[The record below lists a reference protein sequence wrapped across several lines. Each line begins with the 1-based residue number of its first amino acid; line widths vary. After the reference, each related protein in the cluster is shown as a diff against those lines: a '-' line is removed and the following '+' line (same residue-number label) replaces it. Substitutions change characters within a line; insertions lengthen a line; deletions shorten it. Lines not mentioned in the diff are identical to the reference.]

1 MSSRQPSAAITGG
14 ATADEEDF
22 DLANAS
28 DDGGESGDPSGGAT
42 PAAYDSAEE
51 DAIAEVCER
60 GDGGRVCVTRGGQG
74 GAGSGALGGHDRA
87 RRVGGGLKH
96 PPRSLDASAP
106 HRRARWLPSL
116 SRPPPLPLP
125 HPAQANLNNSSLVEI
140 RRREK
145 QRIRAAAKAR
155 AEALKSLKAEE
166 DREFAS
172 KQVRERG
179 VGGGRG
185 GSAHAGR
192 VRRVLVLAWEG
203 GGAWARPKP
212 GPGRARLCCV
222 RVPATNASAA
232 PAPAS
237 SPRRSTLSLSHHTPN
252 PLPSIHT
259 HTHTQA
265 GRVKTRMEFL
275 MKQADIFKVRER
287 GERRLRGEGRTERGR
302 AFSPSRLPPALS
314 HSHTHTH
321 LLSTHSH
328 PRSTSSPPA
337 PPAPPRRRRRAAATT
352 AATRRRR
359 RMTPCWR
366 TRRQRSA
373 SRSASPSSPAA

>member
-1 MSSRQPSAAITGG
+1 LDCGAHLPREGGVGGAVPWVAGVVSKGEVWARGRRPFSLAPRPAFFCTHRARFLSARTSTPPPSTPHRHHHTHTMSSRQPSAAITGG

-60 GDGGRVCVTRGGQG
+60 GDGGRVCVTLGGQG
-74 GAGSGALGGHDRA
+74 GAGSGVLGGQDRA
-87 RRVGGGLKH
+87 RRGGGGFKH
-96 PPRSLDASAP
+96 PLDASAP
-106 HRRARWLPSL
+106 VRRARGLPSL

-179 VGGGRG
+179 VGEGEGRLCP
-185 GSAHAGR
+185 
-192 VRRVLVLAWEG
+192 RR
-203 GGAWARPKP
+203 ARTLGP
-212 GPGRARLCCV
+212 GPGLGGRWGLGAAKARAGLCALVLC
-222 RVPATNASAA
+222 T
-232 PAPAS
+232 
-237 SPRRSTLSLSHHTPN
+237 SPRNKRERCAGAGVVPSSIDALPLTPHPKPPPSLP
-252 PLPSIHT
+252 PFHT
-259 HTHTQA
+259 HTHTHTGRPRQDSHGVPDEA
-265 GRVKTRMEFL
+265 GRHLQGE
-275 MKQADIFKVRER
+275 RER
-287 GERRLRGEGRTERGR
+287 REEMR
-302 AFSPSRLPPALS
+302 
-314 HSHTHTH
+314 
-321 LLSTHSH
+321 
-328 PRSTSSPPA
+328 
-337 PPAPPRRRRRAAATT
+337 
-352 AATRRRR
+352 
-359 RMTPCWR
+359 
-366 TRRQRSA
+366 
-373 SRSASPSSPAA
+373 